1 MIVAADYPFLDI
13 FFTIV
18 VFFAWVAWFSVLISV
33 LGDVFGR
40 DDMSGWGKA
49 GWVLF
54 VVVVPFL
61 GVLVYLGTQGQ
72 QMAARKMAN
81 AQAQQAQMD
90 DYVREVAGTGGSGG
104 SAAEIAQA
112 KTLLD
117 SGAIDQAE
125 FDRLKQKALG

>member
-1 MIVAADYPFLDI
+1 LIVAADYPFLDI

-33 LGDVFGR
+33 LGDIFGR

-72 QMAARKMAN
+72 QMAARKMAR
-81 AQAQQAQMD
+81 AQAQRAQMD
-90 DYVREVAGTGGSGG
+90 DYVREVAGTSAGGG

-112 KTLLD
+112 KALLD

-125 FDRLKQKALG
+125 FERLKQKALG